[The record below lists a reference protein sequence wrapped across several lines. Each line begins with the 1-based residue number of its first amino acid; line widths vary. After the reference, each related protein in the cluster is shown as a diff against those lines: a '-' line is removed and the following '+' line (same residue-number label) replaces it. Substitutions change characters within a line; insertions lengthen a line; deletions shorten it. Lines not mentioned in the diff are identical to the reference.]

1 MKKRNNGIR
10 VIAGLMVMLLL
21 SNTGGQ
27 LQKLYANEVSKPK
40 VAITKESMQDFLDA
54 YFSENMD
61 KYHVP
66 GVAVSV
72 IKGKEELLHAEYGV
86 SDKEKNI
93 PVEADKTLFPAC
105 SVSKLFTATAVMQ
118 LEEQGKL
125 DLNEDITNYVGDIK
139 ISNPLQETI
148 TCHELLTH
156 TGGLDE
162 QSELN
167 GSTLQS
173 DNIKSQKDYFKTHI
187 PTVIRK
193 PGTMSCYSNMGYNL
207 LGYIVEQQSGE
218 TYENYVTEH
227 LLNPLQMVSAS
238 VRIPQGTM
246 ATGYEYNGE
255 DYEKQPFAYQYTS
268 GSSGIIASVT
278 DMENYME
285 MQLNDGMFEST
296 KVLNSETVTKMQKRQ
311 FANNSVFEGMGYGFV
326 RDRING
332 VLVLKHEG
340 ALPGYATTMLLLPDE
355 KIGIYVATNSL
366 SGICFD
372 FEEVFFDYFYS
383 KDSKEEMRQNMDDVT
398 EDDLESYVG
407 TYRSYDGIART
418 NLMKIGILME
428 TSDLKI
434 SKDKSGQLKMEGYS
448 QKKEKE
454 ETLLLPYQKDVFL
467 RQDQKG
473 YIAFSRNESDG
484 QISCAY
490 TNVSHAGFE
499 KVSWFENKGILFGG
513 LFLAFLMT
521 MIFGIFLLCQ
531 SKKETVLSQKIIYV
545 LTGTGGILSTVG
557 SVAGILIAIK
567 MIMSY
572 DYSRE
577 WLMRLLLGMGNFASV
592 AVIIP
597 ELVLLFQN
605 RGKKRKTLGIFLLF
619 QLLWIWN
626 LYYFHI

>member
-1 MKKRNNGIR
+1 MKKRNNMIR
-10 VIAGLMVMLLL
+10 VIAGFMVTLLL

-27 LQKLYANEVSKPK
+27 LQKLYANDEVPKTK
-40 VAITKESMQDFLDA
+40 VAITKESMQDFLDT
-54 YFSENMD
+54 YFSANMD
-61 KYHVP
+61 KYHVH

-72 IKGKEELLHAEYGV
+72 VKGKEELLHAEYGV

-105 SVSKLFTATAVMQ
+105 SVSKLFTATAIMQ
-118 LEEQGKL
+118 LEEEGKL

-148 TCHELLTH
+148 TCRELLTH

-167 GSTLQS
+167 GSTLQM

-227 LLNPLQMVSAS
+227 LLNPLQMTSAS

-285 MQLNDGMFEST
+285 MQLNEGLFENT
-296 KVLNSETVTKMQKRQ
+296 KVLNSETVIKMQKRQ
-311 FANNSVFEGMGYGFV
+311 FANNPVFEGMGYGFV

-355 KIGIYVATNSL
+355 QIGIYVATNSL

-372 FEEVFFDYFYS
+372 FEEAFFDYFYS
-383 KDSKEEMRQNMDDVT
+383 KEEMRQKINDAA

-407 TYRSYDGIART
+407 TYRSYDGIAQT

-434 SKDKSGQLKMEGYS
+434 SKDKSGQLKMEGYN

-490 TNVSHAGFE
+490 TNVSHVGFE
-499 KVSWFENKGILFGG
+499 KVAWFESKSILLGG

-521 MIFGIFLLCQ
+521 MIFGISLLCQ
-531 SKKETVLSQKIIYV
+531 GKKETVLSQKIMYV
-545 LTGTGGILSTVG
+545 LAGTGEILSTVG

-592 AVIIP
+592 VVIIP
-597 ELVLLFQN
+597 ELVLLFQK
-605 RGKKRKTLGIFLLF
+605 GGKRKKTIGIFLLF
-619 QLLWIWN
+619 QLLLVWN

>member
-1 MKKRNNGIR
+1 MKKRNNMIR
-10 VIAGLMVMLLL
+10 VIAGFMVTLLL

-27 LQKLYANEVSKPK
+27 LQKLYANDEVPKTK
-40 VAITKESMQDFLDA
+40 VAITKESMQDFLDT
-54 YFSENMD
+54 YFSANMD

-72 IKGKEELLHAEYGV
+72 VKGKEELLHAEYGV

-105 SVSKLFTATAVMQ
+105 SVSKLFTATAIMQ
-118 LEEQGKL
+118 LEEEGKL

-148 TCHELLTH
+148 TCRELLTH
-156 TGGLDE
+156 TSGLDE

-167 GSTLQS
+167 GSTLQM

-227 LLNPLQMVSAS
+227 LLNPLQMTSAS

-285 MQLNDGMFEST
+285 MQLNEGLFENT
-296 KVLNSETVTKMQKRQ
+296 KVLNSETVIKMQKRQ
-311 FANNSVFEGMGYGFV
+311 FANNPVFEGMGYGFV

-355 KIGIYVATNSL
+355 QIGIYVATNSL

-372 FEEVFFDYFYS
+372 FEEAFFDYFYS
-383 KDSKEEMRQNMDDVT
+383 KEEMRQKINDAA

-407 TYRSYDGIART
+407 TYRSYDGIAQT
-418 NLMKIGILME
+418 NLMNIGIVME

-434 SKDKSGQLKMEGYS
+434 YKDKSGQLKMEGYN

-499 KVSWFENKGILFGG
+499 KVAWFESKNILLGG

-521 MIFGIFLLCQ
+521 MIFGISLLCQ
-531 SKKETVLSQKIIYV
+531 GKKETVLSQKIMYV
-545 LTGTGGILSTVG
+545 LAGTGGILSTVG

-592 AVIIP
+592 VVIIP
-597 ELVLLFQN
+597 ELVLLFQK
-605 RGKKRKTLGIFLLF
+605 GGKRKKTIGIFLLF
-619 QLLWIWN
+619 QLLLVWN

>member
-1 MKKRNNGIR
+1 
-10 VIAGLMVMLLL
+10 
-21 SNTGGQ
+21 
-27 LQKLYANEVSKPK
+27 
-40 VAITKESMQDFLDA
+40 
-54 YFSENMD
+54 
-61 KYHVP
+61 
-66 GVAVSV
+66 
-72 IKGKEELLHAEYGV
+72 
-86 SDKEKNI
+86 
-93 PVEADKTLFPAC
+93 
-105 SVSKLFTATAVMQ
+105 
-118 LEEQGKL
+118 
-125 DLNEDITNYVGDIK
+125 
-139 ISNPLQETI
+139 
-148 TCHELLTH
+148 
-156 TGGLDE
+156 
-162 QSELN
+162 
-167 GSTLQS
+167 
-173 DNIKSQKDYFKTHI
+173 
-187 PTVIRK
+187 
-193 PGTMSCYSNMGYNL
+193 
-207 LGYIVEQQSGE
+207 
-218 TYENYVTEH
+218 
-227 LLNPLQMVSAS
+227 
-238 VRIPQGTM
+238 
-246 ATGYEYNGE
+246 
-255 DYEKQPFAYQYTS
+255 
-268 GSSGIIASVT
+268 
-278 DMENYME
+278 
-285 MQLNDGMFEST
+285 
-296 KVLNSETVTKMQKRQ
+296 
-311 FANNSVFEGMGYGFV
+311 
-326 RDRING
+326 
-332 VLVLKHEG
+332 
-340 ALPGYATTMLLLPDE
+340 
-355 KIGIYVATNSL
+355 
-366 SGICFD
+366 
-372 FEEVFFDYFYS
+372 
-383 KDSKEEMRQNMDDVT
+383 
-398 EDDLESYVG
+398 
-407 TYRSYDGIART
+407 
-418 NLMKIGILME
+418 ME

>member
-1 MKKRNNGIR
+1 
-10 VIAGLMVMLLL
+10 
-21 SNTGGQ
+21 
-27 LQKLYANEVSKPK
+27 
-40 VAITKESMQDFLDA
+40 
-54 YFSENMD
+54 
-61 KYHVP
+61 
-66 GVAVSV
+66 
-72 IKGKEELLHAEYGV
+72 
-86 SDKEKNI
+86 
-93 PVEADKTLFPAC
+93 
-105 SVSKLFTATAVMQ
+105 
-118 LEEQGKL
+118 
-125 DLNEDITNYVGDIK
+125 
-139 ISNPLQETI
+139 
-148 TCHELLTH
+148 
-156 TGGLDE
+156 
-162 QSELN
+162 
-167 GSTLQS
+167 
-173 DNIKSQKDYFKTHI
+173 
-187 PTVIRK
+187 
-193 PGTMSCYSNMGYNL
+193 MSCYSNMGYNL

-227 LLNPLQMVSAS
+227 LLNPLQMTNAS

-285 MQLNDGMFEST
+285 MQLNDGLFENT
-296 KVLNSETVTKMQKRQ
+296 KVLNSETVIKMQKRQ
-311 FANNSVFEGMGYGFV
+311 FANNPVFEGMGYGFV

-355 KIGIYVATNSL
+355 QIGIYVATNSL

-372 FEEVFFDYFYS
+372 FEEAFFDYFYS
-383 KDSKEEMRQNMDDVT
+383 KEEMRQKINDAA

-407 TYRSYDGIART
+407 TYRSYDGIAQT

-434 SKDKSGQLKMEGYS
+434 SKDKSGQLKMEGYN

-490 TNVSHAGFE
+490 TNVSHVGFE
-499 KVSWFENKGILFGG
+499 KVAWFESKSILLGG

-521 MIFGIFLLCQ
+521 MIFGISLLCQ
-531 SKKETVLSQKIIYV
+531 GKKETVLSQKIMYV
-545 LTGTGGILSTVG
+545 LAGTGGILSTVG

-592 AVIIP
+592 VVIIP
-597 ELVLLFQN
+597 ELVLLFQK
-605 RGKKRKTLGIFLLF
+605 GGKRKKTIGIFLLF
-619 QLLWIWN
+619 QLLLVWN